1 MESSSRGDAL
11 NSVRTRIKF
20 CGLTR
25 AEDARLAAGFGV
37 DAIGLVF
44 TRKSQRFVGVSQAR
58 TIRRALP
65 PFVTTVALF
74 MDDEPMWIEEVIA
87 TVQPDILQF
96 HGNESAGF
104 AASFARPYFKAVPM
118 GSVVDVAAY
127 AAQHPEATGIL
138 LDSHAGGAAGGSGE
152 AFDWARVPRNA
163 GRPIV
168 LAGGLDADNVAQAIA
183 VVRPYAVDVSSG
195 IESAPGIKHAVK
207 MRRFVEAV
215 RVADTATTN

>member
-1 MESSSRGDAL
+1 V

-20 CGLTR
+20 CGITR
-25 AEDARLAAGFGV
+25 ADDAHVAAELGV

-44 TRKSQRFVGVSQAR
+44 TRKSQRFIGAGPAR
-58 TIRRALP
+58 EIRRALP
-65 PFVTTVALF
+65 PFVTAVALF
-74 MDDEPMWIEEVIA
+74 MDDEPSWIEEVIA
-87 TVQPDILQF
+87 VVQPDILQF

-118 GSVVDVAAY
+118 GSVANVLAY
-127 AAQHPEATGIL
+127 AAQHPEAAGIL
-138 LDSHAGGAAGGSGE
+138 LDSHSGGALGGSGE
-152 AFDWARVPRNA
+152 AFDWSRVPRHA

-168 LAGGLDADNVAQAIA
+168 LAGGLDADNVALAIA
-183 VVRPYAVDVSSG
+183 AVRPYAVDVSSG

-215 RVADTATTN
+215 RAADIATTL